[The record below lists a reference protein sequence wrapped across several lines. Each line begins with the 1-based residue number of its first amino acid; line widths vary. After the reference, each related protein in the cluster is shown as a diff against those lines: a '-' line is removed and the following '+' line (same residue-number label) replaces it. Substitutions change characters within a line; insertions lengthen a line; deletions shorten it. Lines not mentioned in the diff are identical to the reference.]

1 MKIKLILTALMLTL
15 SGYSVAA
22 NEVGPQRVVSA
33 MPIIHA
39 INQALLDG
47 TDIQALYLPPKRLP
61 VSRINN
67 WLKHKSGAA
76 ISKQGP
82 VTAVVSIE
90 SIWPE
95 YALFKHLRS
104 TNVRVINVD
113 AAQEILPGG
122 AQVSLSTQD
131 LEQSTYF
138 WLAPDNL
145 RVMSQI
151 VSREF
156 QRIWPEHAPTI
167 RSNQMALQKQISDY
181 ALKLDETLLEHDVV
195 AVCLDNTKLQ
205 PLAQA
210 TYLPVEEQCGEALQI
225 KPKSKKLKPQSGLWL
240 VDTATK
246 PLKTDLAQWLSNN
259 LNQLNQA
266 LQH

>member
-1 MKIKLILTALMLTL
+1 MKIKLILVALMLTL
-15 SGYSVAA
+15 SGYSAADNKAETPRVA
-22 NEVGPQRVVSA
+22 SA

-39 INQALLDG
+39 INQALLEG
-47 TDIQALYLPPKRLP
+47 TDVEAIYLPPKRLP

-67 WLKHKSGAA
+67 WLKHKSGAV

-95 YALFKHLRS
+95 YALFKHLRA

-122 AQVSLSTQD
+122 AQVSLSAQD
-131 LEQSTYF
+131 SEQSTYF

-151 VSREF
+151 VAREF
-156 QRIWPEHAPTI
+156 QRIWPGQAPII

-195 AVCLDNTKLQ
+195 AVCLDNPKLQ

-210 TYLPVEEQCGEALQI
+210 TYLPVEEECSEALQI
-225 KPKSKKLKPQSGLWL
+225 KPKSKKLEPQSGLWL
-240 VDTATK
+240 VDTAIK
-246 PLKTDLAQWLSNN
+246 PLKTDLTKWLSNN
-259 LNQLNQA
+259 LNQLDQA
-266 LQH
+266 FQH

>member
-1 MKIKLILTALMLTL
+1 MKIKLILTTLMLAL
-15 SGYSVAA
+15 SGYSIAA
-22 NEVGPQRVVSA
+22 NKVESQRVVSA
-33 MPIIHA
+33 MPIIQG
-39 INQALLDG
+39 INQALLKG
-47 TDIQALYLPPKRLP
+47 TDVEAIYLPPKRLP

-95 YALFKHLRS
+95 YALFKHLRA

-122 AQVSLSTQD
+122 AQVSLSAQD
-131 LEQSTYF
+131 IEQSTYF

-210 TYLPVEEQCGEALQI
+210 TYLPVEEECSEALQI
-225 KPKSKKLKPQSGLWL
+225 KSKSKKLEPQSGLWL
-240 VDTATK
+240 VDTAIK

-259 LNQLNQA
+259 LNQLDQA

>member
-1 MKIKLILTALMLTL
+1 MKIKLILAALMLTL
-15 SGYSVAA
+15 SGYSFAADKAEAQSVA
-22 NEVGPQRVVSA
+22 SA

-39 INQALLDG
+39 INQSLLEG
-47 TDIQALYLPPKRLP
+47 TGVKAVYLPPKRLP

-67 WLKHKSGAA
+67 WLKHKSGTA

-95 YALFKHLRS
+95 YALFKHLRA

-122 AQVSLSTQD
+122 AQVSLSAQD

-151 VSREF
+151 VAREF
-156 QRIWPEHAPTI
+156 QRIWPDQAQTI
-167 RSNQMALQKQISDY
+167 RLNQMELQKQISDY
-181 ALKLDETLLEHDVV
+181 ALRLDEALLAHDVT

-210 TYLPVEEQCGEALQI
+210 TYLLVEEQCGEALQI
-225 KPKSKKLKPQSGLWL
+225 KANSKKLKPKADLWL
-240 VDTATK
+240 VDTAAK
-246 PLKTDLAQWLSNN
+246 PLKTDLAKWLSTN
-259 LNQLNQA
+259 LKQLDQA
-266 LQH
+266 FQH